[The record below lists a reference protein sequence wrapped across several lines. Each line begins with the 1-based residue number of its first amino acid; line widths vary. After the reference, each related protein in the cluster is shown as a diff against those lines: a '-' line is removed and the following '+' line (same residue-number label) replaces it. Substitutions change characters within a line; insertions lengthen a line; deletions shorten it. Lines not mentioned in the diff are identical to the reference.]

1 MVATRKQLVL
11 AVVGAG
17 IWMNLNEF
25 IRNELLLKQKW
36 IDGFKEIGLIF
47 PAEPIN
53 GALWGLWAMVFVAF
67 LLWLITK
74 FNVFTSAIIAWGLGF
89 VLLWLALWNMGVLPN
104 GILYWAV
111 PWSFIEVY
119 VAGLICARLI
129 NK

>member
-1 MVATRKQLVL
+1 MVALRKQLVL

-25 IRNELLLKQKW
+25 IRNEILLKQNW

-47 PAEPIN
+47 PSEPIN
-53 GALWGLWAMVFVAF
+53 GAIWGLWTMIFVV
-67 LLWLITK
+67 LLVWLITK
-74 FNVFTSAIIAWGLGF
+74 FNVFTSAIITWGLGF
-89 VLLWLALWNMGVLPN
+89 LLLWLAMWNMGVLPG

-119 VAGLICARLI
+119 VAGLICAKLI
-129 NK
+129 HK